1 MTIAPTKAKELYAAA
16 HSLSDTIALFSA
28 MAHPCRLRM
37 LILLAEGQVC
47 DVTTL
52 THLCGKRQPYISQ
65 QLRVLRD
72 VGLVIGSQEGPRVC
86 YRIADQ
92 RVRAVLQAAGVSGH
106 EPATPGLAQ
115 RGPQDGATDQG

>member
-1 MTIAPTKAKELYAAA
+1 MTTDYTPRKELRVAA

-52 THLCGKRQPYISQ
+52 ADLCGKRQPYISQ
-65 QLRVLRD
+65 QLRILRD
-72 VGLVIGSQEGPRVC
+72 VGLVISSQEGQRVC
-86 YRIADQ
+86 YRIASQ
-92 RVRAVLQAAGVSGH
+92 RVKAVLQAAGV
-106 EPATPGLAQ
+106 
-115 RGPQDGATDQG
+115 

>member
-1 MTIAPTKAKELYAAA
+1 MTIAPITGKELYAVV
-16 HSLSDTIALFSA
+16 HSLNDTIAIFSA

-65 QLRVLRD
+65 QLRILRD
-72 VGLVIGSQEGPRVC
+72 VGLVIGSQEGQRVC
-86 YRIADQ
+86 YRVADQ
-92 RVRAVLQAAGVSGH
+92 RVKAILQAAGV
-106 EPATPGLAQ
+106 
-115 RGPQDGATDQG
+115 